1 MGKPGASPPTPE
13 QRAALIEAARN
24 GQPFVG
30 CAQRI
35 GKSLR
40 WLSAA
45 RQADE
50 SLDEAM
56 LLAMS
61 DYEAGL
67 IASRADALTMG
78 NAPLANAL
86 TKILAQRFPQR
97 HSEDARIRYSIET
110 AAEERLEDLPT
121 TRVQDAGNILGIDQ
135 GQLREYMAKRL
146 REMDGE

>member
-1 MGKPGASPPTPE
+1 MAQPKATPPTPE

-35 GKSLR
+35 GRSLR

-45 RQADE
+45 RAADE
-50 SLDEAM
+50 SLDQEM
-56 LLAMS
+56 LQAMS
-61 DYEAGL
+61 EYESGL
-67 IASRADALTMG
+67 IASRADALAMG

-86 TKILAQRFPQR
+86 TKILSQRFPQR

-110 AAEERLEDLPT
+110 ATEECLEDMPT
-121 TRVQDAGNILGIDQ
+121 ARVQDAGNILGIDQ